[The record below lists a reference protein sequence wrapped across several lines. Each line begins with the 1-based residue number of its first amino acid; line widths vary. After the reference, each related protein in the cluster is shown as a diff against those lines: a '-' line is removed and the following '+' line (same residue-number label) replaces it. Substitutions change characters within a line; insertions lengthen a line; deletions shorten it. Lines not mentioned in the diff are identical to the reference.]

1 MVQGV
6 IAIESMGSRGHA
18 DVLAFS
24 EACAYEALLR
34 RGAAGASA
42 GFACTR
48 IGSAVVL
55 SSRVA
60 RSSVLFNRVL
70 GLGLR
75 EPANEALLEEIECV
89 YSRLG
94 VAWAIEWSGGAAP
107 QTFSALL
114 RKRGM
119 RRGLGT
125 AVLIRR
131 CVELPDV
138 ESALRIERVGAE
150 FGKAFA
156 AIVAPIFRVDPTVK
170 PLLELAATRPGYRQW
185 LAFDGNEPVGG
196 CLSHVQQDVA
206 WLGWSATMPS
216 HRGRGAH
223 AALVSA
229 CMHDALEHGCS
240 WVTAETALGTQSRP
254 DPAYLNF
261 LKLGF
266 LHAYTRDTYFQ
277 LSRRGV
283 EHCPRSY

>member
-6 IAIESMGSRGHA
+6 ISIESMQSRSHA
-18 DVLAFS
+18 DVLGCS
-24 EACAYEALLR
+24 EAWAYEALLR
-34 RGAAGASA
+34 CGAAGASA

-55 SSRVA
+55 SSSAA

-75 EPANEALLEEIECV
+75 EPADEALLDEIQCV

-94 VAWAIEWSGGAAP
+94 VPWAIEWSAGAAP
-107 QTFSALL
+107 QTFPALL
-114 RKRGM
+114 KERGM

-125 AVLIRR
+125 AILIRS

-138 ESALRIERVGAE
+138 ESTLRIERVGPE

-185 LAFDGNEPVGG
+185 LAFDGNEPIGG
-196 CLSHVQQDVA
+196 CLSHIQQDAA

-216 HRGRGAH
+216 HRGRGVH

-229 CMHDALEHGCS
+229 CMHDAFEHGCG
-240 WVTAETALGTQSRP
+240 WITAETALGTQSRP
-254 DPAYLNF
+254 DPAYLSF

-266 LHAYTRDTYFQ
+266 QHACTKDTYFQ

-283 EHCPRSY
+283 EHCPRRF